1 MRRSFAPASARS
13 LTEPWTALTPAPG
26 PRPNK
31 SQNRVIKEKTAAGH
45 TRGRALAG
53 PHGGAYRRRPP
64 FLRADFLALLFL
76 REDPPLRADP
86 PLRPALF
93 FAPPFLRAAAPPL
106 RPAFLAPDFLRAPPA
121 APLRA
126 AFLAGA
132 FLRAAGRA
140 GAAGCAG
147 AGGAASPAAPPMPA
161 SSSSSSSSS

>member
-93 FAPPFLRAAAPPL
+93 FAPPFLRAA
-106 RPAFLAPDFLRAPPA
+106 PPA

-147 AGGAASPAAPPMPA
+147 AGGAASPAAPPCLLPLLPLP
-161 SSSSSSSSS
+161 